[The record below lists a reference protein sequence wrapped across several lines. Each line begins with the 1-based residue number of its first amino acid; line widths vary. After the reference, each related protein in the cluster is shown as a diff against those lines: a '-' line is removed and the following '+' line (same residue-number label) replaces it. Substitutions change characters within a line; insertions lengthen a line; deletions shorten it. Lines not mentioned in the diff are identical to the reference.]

1 MVRETLAEYLKRVMH
16 ERNMKVADLQAASGL
31 SQTYINRLLK
41 GTQTNLTIETIAVL
55 SQALNVD
62 GFELFAAAYGKA
74 PEKTNVDLL
83 VLADTINK
91 IILNPMLVELVQN
104 TAKLKS
110 KHQQAVLDTAR
121 SLAKKDKTNKK
132 NHK

>member
-1 MVRETLAEYLKRVMH
+1 MKGTLAQYLKLVMQQ
-16 ERNMKVADLQAASGL
+16 KDLKTADVQKASGL
-31 SQTYINRLLK
+31 SQSYIDRLLN
-41 GTQTNLTIETIAVL
+41 GTQRNLTIETIAVL
-55 SQALNVD
+55 SQALSVD

-74 PEKTNVDLL
+74 PENTSVDLL

-91 IILNPMLVELVQN
+91 IILNPTLVELVQH

-121 SLAKKDKTNKK
+121 SLAGKDKSSKK

>member
-1 MVRETLAEYLKRVMH
+1 
-16 ERNMKVADLQAASGL
+16 
-31 SQTYINRLLK
+31 
-41 GTQTNLTIETIAVL
+41 
-55 SQALNVD
+55 
-62 GFELFAAAYGKA
+62 
-74 PEKTNVDLL
+74 
-83 VLADTINK
+83 LADTINK

-121 SLAKKDKTNKK
+121 SLAKKDKTKKK